1 MSQQNEESPNLKDE
15 LIRVT
20 KGASNRMLNLEEMDE
35 AHLERLGKSMRDWLV
50 KLVPRGS
57 GQAKAGSNVKTR
69 LCGNSSDQ
77 SLVTCTDRDINP

>member
-1 MSQQNEESPNLKDE
+1 MR
-15 LIRVT
+15 LIW
-20 KGASNRMLNLEEMDE
+20 SDF
-35 AHLERLGKSMRDWLV
+35 GKSMRDWLV